1 MTDIFR
7 EIEDDLR
14 RDKYAKLFNR
24 FGPALIILAVIIVVA
39 VAGWR
44 YWTYQQ
50 SQSAQAAGGRFEQ
63 ALDLARDGK
72 EGDAEA
78 ILKDLAAAAPAGYRD
93 LARFRLAGEVG
104 KRDAAAGADAYDAL
118 ANDASL
124 SSSLRD
130 LATLR
135 AAILRLDSANRQD
148 LEQKL
153 TPLAAPGKPWRH
165 TAREILGLAALKAND
180 YEAAG
185 RWFDEIASDA
195 EAPSGLRQRV
205 DLYLALVRGGPVQ
218 AQ

>member
-14 RDKYAKLFNR
+14 RDKYAKLFSR
-24 FGPALIILAVIIVVA
+24 FGPALIILAVIFVIA

-72 EGDAEA
+72 ESEAEA
-78 ILKDLAAAAPAGYRD
+78 ILKDLAATAPVGYRD

-104 KRDAAAGADAYDAL
+104 KRDAAAGAEAYDAL
-118 ANDASL
+118 ANDTSL
-124 SSSLRD
+124 ASSLRD

-135 AAILRLDSANRQD
+135 AAILRIDTANRQD

-165 TAREILGLAALKAND
+165 TAREMLGLAALKAND

-185 RWFDEIASDA
+185 RWFDEIASDT
-195 EAPSGLRQRV
+195 EVPSGLRQRV
-205 DLYLALVRGGPVQ
+205 DLYLALVRGGPVTVQ
-218 AQ
+218 

>member
-7 EIEDDLR
+7 EIEEDLR
-14 RDKYAKLFNR
+14 RDKYAKLFSR
-24 FGPALIILAVIIVVA
+24 FAPVLIALAVIVVLG

-44 YWTYQQ
+44 YWAYRQLQ
-50 SQSAQAAGGRFEQ
+50 SSQAAGGRFEQ

-72 EGDAEA
+72 DSDAEA
-78 ILKDLAAAAPAGYRD
+78 ILKDLTATAPVGYRE
-93 LARFRLAGEVG
+93 LARFRLAGETG
-104 KRDAAAGADAYDAL
+104 KQDAAAGAAAFDAL
-118 ANDASL
+118 GNDASVP
-124 SSSLRD
+124 STLRD

-135 AAILRLDSANRQD
+135 AAILRLDTAGRQE

-185 RWFDEIASDA
+185 RSFDEIVSDP
-195 EAPSGLRQRV
+195 EAPPALRRRI
-205 DLYLALVRGGPVQ
+205 DLYLALVRGGPVTVK
-218 AQ
+218 

>member
-14 RDKYAKLFNR
+14 RDKYAKLFSR
-24 FGPALIILAVIIVVA
+24 FGPALIILAVVIVVA

-63 ALDLARDGK
+63 AIDLARDGK
-72 EGDAEA
+72 ESDAEG
-78 ILKDLAAAAPAGYRD
+78 ILKDLAATAPAGYRD

-104 KRDAAAGADAYDAL
+104 KRDAAAGADAFDAL
-118 ANDASL
+118 ANDTSL

-135 AAILRLDSANRQD
+135 AALLRLDTANRQD

-165 TAREILGLAALKAND
+165 TSREILGLAALKAND
-180 YEAAG
+180 FEAAG
-185 RWFDEIASDA
+185 RWFDEIAADA

-205 DLYLALVRGGPVQ
+205 DLYLALVRGGPVTVQ
-218 AQ
+218 

>member
-7 EIEDDLR
+7 EIEEDLR
-14 RDKYAKLFNR
+14 RDKYAKLFSR
-24 FGPALIILAVIIVVA
+24 FAPVLIALAVIVVLG

-44 YWTYQQ
+44 YWAYRQLQ
-50 SQSAQAAGGRFEQ
+50 DSEAAGGQFEQ

-72 EGDAEA
+72 DSDAEA
-78 ILKDLAAAAPAGYRD
+78 ILKDLAATAPAGYRE
-93 LARFRLAGEVG
+93 LARFRLAGETG
-104 KRDAAAGADAYDAL
+104 KRDAAAGAAAFDAL

-124 SSSLRD
+124 PSVLRD

-135 AAILRLDSANRQD
+135 AAILRLDTAGRQD

-185 RWFDEIASDA
+185 RWFDEIVSDP
-195 EAPSGLRQRV
+195 EAPPALRRRI
-205 DLYLALVRGGPVQ
+205 DLYLALVRGGPVTVK
-218 AQ
+218 